1 MEIIRKIDDLNR
13 EVYKFY
19 WFDRNIIL
27 DSYRK
32 EYKESTRHKKW
43 NVIDKYERLSGR
55 YSNMSEED
63 VSLPIDVIQEAID
76 LGKAQV
82 KVRK

>member
-1 MEIIRKIDDLNR
+1 MEITRKIDDLNR

-32 EYKESTRHKKW
+32 EYKKSTRHK
-43 NVIDKYERLSGR
+43 SG
-55 YSNMSEED
+55 M
-63 VSLPIDVIQEAID
+63 
-76 LGKAQV
+76 
-82 KVRK
+82 